1 MSSDVSNPVELSFS
15 EIEKAR
21 ARIQGFASLT
31 PLLNFPVL
39 DEQVNGRVYV
49 KAENLQRTGSF
60 KFRGAFN
67 RLSLIP
73 QGDRAAGV
81 VACSSGNHAQGVAA
95 AAKILGFSAVIVMP
109 EDAPALKIQRTKALG
124 AQVILYDRERE
135 DREEIAKQICAD
147 RGATFIHPYND
158 SGVIVGQGTT
168 GLEIA
173 EQCEILGVT
182 PDVLISCTGGGG
194 LTSGIALALEVMLPE
209 CKIYTAE
216 PARFD
221 DYARSLNAGERV
233 GNAALSGSVCDAVLT
248 EMPGEKSFS
257 VLSRRGAKG
266 LSVTDDEAMNA
277 VAFAYFELKLVVE
290 PGAAVALACVLSR
303 KIDLAGK
310 TAVLTISGGNVD
322 PAVFARALQ
331 QYAAGEKTPA

>member
-1 MSSDVSNPVELSFS
+1 MVLDVSSPVELTFS

-21 ARIQGFASLT
+21 TRLQGYASLT

-39 DEQVNGRVYV
+39 DEQVNGRVFI

-73 QGDRAAGV
+73 QEQRPAGV

-95 AAKILGFSAVIVMP
+95 AAKILGFPAVIVMP
-109 EDAPALKIQRTKALG
+109 EDAPQLKIQRTKALG
-124 AQVILYDRERE
+124 AEVVLYDRESE
-135 DREEIAKQICAD
+135 DREAIARGLCEE

-173 EQCEILGVT
+173 EQCEVLGVT

-194 LTSGIALALEVMLPE
+194 LTSGIALALETSLPE
-209 CKIYTAE
+209 CQIYTAE
-216 PARFD
+216 PAGFD
-221 DYARSLNAGERV
+221 DYARSLEAGTRV
-233 GNAALSGSVCDAVLT
+233 RNAALGGSVCDAVLT
-248 EMPGEKSFS
+248 EMPGDKGFS
-257 VLSRRGAKG
+257 VLSRRQAKG
-266 LSVTDDEAMNA
+266 LRVTDDEAMKA

-290 PGAAVALACVLSR
+290 PGAAVALASVLFG

-310 TAVLTISGGNVD
+310 TAVITISGGNVD
-322 PAVFARALQ
+322 PAVFERALK
-331 QYAAGEKTPA
+331 QYSAEKAPA